1 MIFIYLHFLRIT
13 FFLVNLFASK
23 TAFADFFDK
32 YQVWPSS
39 PHYRHQYYH
48 HQGHH
53 ILFMFLSP
61 WCIVVKRAGAT
72 AGEVWRREGARPP
85 STMQWGKHLIL
96 SGLSSIKEV
105 FHFNRNIFVY
115 LRSPSENFVDHPSF
129 NTNKQCIPNLKGIIH
144 LFIQLLTR
152 KAKCDGAMVCW
163 KWCLSKAAAKKLDK

>member
-1 MIFIYLHFLRIT
+1 MSQNTRFVALLFCLKDCGCG
-13 FFLVNLFASK
+13 FFLTNIKSDHLLHTIATNITTIKVTTYL
-23 TAFADFFDK
+23 
-32 YQVWPSS
+32 
-39 PHYRHQYYH
+39 
-48 HQGHH
+48 
-53 ILFMFLSP
+53 MFLSP

-105 FHFNRNIFVY
+105 FHFNRNIIVY

-163 KWCLSKAAAKKLDK
+163 KWCLSRAAAKKLDK